1 MCIRDRLNTIESLK
15 NNTGKDKAIVIQPF
29 GRGVVN
35 TDGFIFDPTSRS
47 FNVSD
52 IASIINDLKK
62 DYTVI
67 IMSEFQFDTGESK
80 HMHAIPQVPDIRLWA
95 GLIQCADHFLGCD
108 SVGQHI
114 ARAMDTTATVVTGS
128 TFPINI
134 SYPNEKSF
142 DIFDMG
148 EGIRT
153 YSPLRMTGEDMQD
166 MENDECM
173 TMTKDDVNKVIASCR
188 KRLGKPTTRKIVKNK
203 EWEEKESCCDDP
215 YCPTSTVKTPRGFKQ

>member
-1 MCIRDRLNTIESLK
+1 
-15 NNTGKDKAIVIQPF
+15 
-29 GRGVVN
+29 
-35 TDGFIFDPTSRS
+35 
-47 FNVSD
+47 
-52 IASIINDLKK
+52 
-62 DYTVI
+62 
-67 IMSEFQFDTGESK
+67 
-80 HMHAIPQVPDIRLWA
+80 MHAIPQVPDIRLWA

-134 SYPNEKSF
+134 TYPNEKSF
-142 DIFDMG
+142 DVFDMG
-148 EGIRT
+148 EGTRT

-173 TMTKDDVNKVIASCR
+173 TMTKDDVKKVIDSCR
-188 KRLGKPTTRKIVKNK
+188 KRLGKPTTRKIVKDK

-215 YCPTSTVKTPRGFKQ
+215 YCPTSTVKTPTKGFK